1 MYMMTSNTRYQ
12 TLLSQLEQLKL
23 ETMKD
28 YLPNMIESVNNKER
42 TFLEALSDLTDMEIR
57 FRAERAARINLKV
70 SNFPYEKR
78 ISDFDFNYQP
88 SIDRNQMDDLMS
100 LRFVENKENI
110 LFIGSSGVG
119 KTHLA
124 TSIGIEASSRR
135 ISTYFINC
143 HALINKLVRAYHENR
158 HEAVLKQYF
167 KAQVLI
173 IDEIGYLP
181 IDKLG
186 ANLFFQLIAMRYEKK
201 PTIITTNIPL
211 SKWADTFSD
220 ATLASAILDRLV
232 HHSTIIKI
240 TGKSYRLKGKIDNN
254 DRSSKQ
260 LDQTE
265 TSDHL

>member
-1 MYMMTSNTRYQ
+1 MMTSNTRYQ
-12 TLLSQLEQLKL
+12 ELLYHLEQLKL
-23 ETMKD
+23 ETMKE
-28 YLPNMIESVNNKER
+28 YLPNIIEAVNNKEM
-42 TFLEALSDLTDMEIR
+42 TFIEALSDLTDKELR
-57 FRAERAARINLKV
+57 FRAERAARINLKI

-78 ISDFDFNYQP
+78 ITDFDFDYQP
-88 SIDRNQMDDLMS
+88 SINRNQIDDLMS

-124 TSIGIEASSRR
+124 TSIGIEASSKR

-143 HALINKLVRAYHENR
+143 HVLITKLVKAYHENR

-240 TGKSYRLKGKIDNN
+240 TGKSYRLKGKIELN
-254 DRSSKQ
+254 DRASKGSEN
-260 LDQTE
+260 TN
-265 TSDHL
+265 TS

>member
-1 MYMMTSNTRYQ
+1 MMNSNTRYRE
-12 TLLSQLEQLKL
+12 LLNQLEQLKL
-23 ETMKD
+23 ETMKE
-28 YLPNMIESVNNKER
+28 YLPNIIESVNNKEM
-42 TFLEALSDLTDMEIR
+42 TFIEALSDLTDKELR
-57 FRAERAARINLKV
+57 FRAERAARINLKI

-78 ISDFDFNYQP
+78 ITDFDFDYQP
-88 SIDRNQMDDLMS
+88 SINRNQIDDLMS

-124 TSIGIEASSRR
+124 TSIGIEASSKR

-143 HALINKLVRAYHENR
+143 HVLINKLVKAYHENR

-240 TGKSYRLKGKIDNN
+240 TGKSYRLKGKLDLN
-254 DRSSKQ
+254 DRTSKNS
-260 LDQTE
+260 E
-265 TSDHL
+265 TLNTS